1 MDVILSALHPALVHF
16 PVAFIYLLFICD
28 VLYACRKSLFYQRAG
43 YYLVIAIWI
52 TLLPTFI
59 TGLIAGEGLKESII
73 GDHRLWGIILFIFM
87 SFYALFRLCVAHTH
101 LRLSVAK
108 CVLSFLLV
116 IMATITANLG
126 GMVSHGETVYS
137 LLKEQFQENN

>member
-1 MDVILSALHPALVHF
+1 MDVLLSALHPALVHF

-28 VLYACRKSLFYQRAG
+28 VLYAYRKSLFYQQAG

-52 TLLPTFI
+52 ILLPTFA
-59 TGLIAGEGLKESII
+59 TGLIAGDGLKESVI
-73 GDHRLWGIILFIFM
+73 GGHRLWGIILFIFM
-87 SFYALFRLCVAHTH
+87 SFYALFRLYVAHAH
-101 LRLSVAK
+101 LRLPVVK
-108 CVLSFLLV
+108 CLLSFLLV

-137 LLKEQFQENN
+137 LIREQFQVDN